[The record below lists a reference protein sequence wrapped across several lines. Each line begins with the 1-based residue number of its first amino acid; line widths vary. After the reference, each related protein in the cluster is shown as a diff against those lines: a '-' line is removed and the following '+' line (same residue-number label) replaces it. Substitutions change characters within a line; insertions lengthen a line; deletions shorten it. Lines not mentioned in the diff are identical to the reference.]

1 MENLKRRLLNY
12 KTVEEFLVDLK
23 KEFGGGDNKIV
34 KVAELKKVKQEG
46 KIMKK
51 LVQEFRRVARG
62 SGYKR
67 RPLVKE
73 FKRGMN
79 RVIRRKLIK
88 TERPLKSIK
97 QWYKRAVNLNR
108 HWRKNKREEKRLRK
122 RREIGAPT

>member
-73 FKRGMN
+73 FKRGMT